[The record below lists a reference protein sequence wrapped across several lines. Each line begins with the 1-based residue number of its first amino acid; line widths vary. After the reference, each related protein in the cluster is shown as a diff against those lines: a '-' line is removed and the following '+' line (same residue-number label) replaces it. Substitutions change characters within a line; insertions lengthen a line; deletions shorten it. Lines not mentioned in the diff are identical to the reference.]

1 MLYLNYFFFSSRR
14 RHTRWPRDWSSDV
27 CSSDLKVGQRRFRLE
42 YNRVHLIKNGS
53 GKGILCQADV
63 VGTVRFSSLAHFKIL
78 MIEPQFPGNFKVLL
92 RYHPEPAQQPL
103 PVSFCSFV
111 QINPGEPGGVV
122 TAEPVAAGKVGQEV
136 SVRAGHLVLD
146 QRPCFGDPVDLA
158 SCEMLHQLC
167 LIFKIAQIYPVD
179 RRLSPDI
186 ATISPFRSEEHTS

>member
-1 MLYLNYFFFSSRR
+1 M
-14 RHTRWPRDWSSDV
+14 
-27 CSSDLKVGQRRFRLE
+27 
-42 YNRVHLIKNGS
+42 
-53 GKGILCQADV
+53 
-63 VGTVRFSSLAHFKIL
+63 
-78 MIEPQFPGNFKVLL
+78 
-92 RYHPEPAQQPL
+92 
-103 PVSFCSFV
+103 
-111 QINPGEPGGVV
+111 

-186 ATISPFRSEEHTS
+186 ATISPFSSEKSKLSLFHPAQAVIARPDRISAQAGSIILYSLTWIDYQIGRGQLPQELIIWQVQLDHHRFGTDCLYALNSFQDTLTRIK